1 MYKIADFYDE
11 GRGGLKKDEKEA
23 LKYYQKAAEKGNR
36 SAMEMLCIFY
46 DYGKGG
52 LKKNARTAFKWYKE
66 SKNPSRKNSNTN
78 DLNSDEIDLDD
89 LLADVVMP
97 SGTNEESANN
107 KVLVKNNS
115 NDGVNQDA
123 ALMYELGVNYTKD
136 YGWEKHDIKKA
147 IEWFK
152 RAADKGCIEAK
163 NAMEDLCSKTKKEA
177 DI

>member
-1 MYKIADFYDE
+1 MNCIADFYDK
-11 GRGGLKKDEKEA
+11 GRGGVKKDEKKA
-23 LKYYQKAAEKGNR
+23 LKYYQKSAEKGNR

-66 SKNPSRKNSNTN
+66 SKNPSRKNSKTD

-97 SGTNEESANN
+97 SGINEE
-107 KVLVKNNS
+107 LVKNSS
-115 NDGVNQDA
+115 NNGGNQDA

-147 IEWFK
+147 MEWFK
-152 RAADKGCIEAK
+152 RAADKGSIEAK

-177 DI
+177 EK